1 MAKVWIVDDDQSI
14 RWVFEKT
21 LIREKIDFRLFS
33 SAEEA
38 SAALRIEQPSVVVSD
53 IRMSGNSGQFH
64 GVTVGGYVHIGT

>member
-21 LIREKIDFRLFS
+21 LLREKIDFRLFA

-38 SAALRIEQPSVVVSD
+38 SA
-53 IRMSGNSGQFH
+53 H
-64 GVTVGGYVHIGT
+64 

>member
-21 LIREKIDFRLFS
+21 LLREKIDFRLFA

-38 SAALRIEQPSVVVSD
+38 SAALSTEKPAVVVSD
-53 IRMSGNSGQFH
+53 IRMKNFQRSQRSS
-64 GVTVGGYVHIGT
+64 